1 VSVVREGNA
10 DWHKDYAREEGA
22 FLPALRRANLIG
34 DIMKNITLKERYTKE
49 IAPAL
54 VHEVGLKNVHA
65 TPRIQKVV
73 VNVGV
78 GRIGQTANFSEK
90 ILPEITKD
98 VAAIT
103 GQHPAPR
110 GAKKS
115 IAGFKL
121 RQGQVV
127 GLQVTLRGARM
138 YAFLDKIIKI
148 TFPRVRDFK
157 GIDLKNVDKN
167 GNLNLGFREHVV
179 FPEISQDASS
189 VNFGLQVTC
198 VVRAR
203 TRDEAIALYKKLGFL
218 FKKK

>member
-1 VSVVREGNA
+1 MYER
-10 DWHKDYAREEGA
+10 
-22 FLPALRRANLIG
+22 
-34 DIMKNITLKERYTKE
+34 MKQTTLKESYTKE

-54 VHEVGLKNVHA
+54 VRELHLKNVHA

-78 GRIGQTANFSEK
+78 GRASQASGFSDK
-90 ILPEITKD
+90 ILPEIIKEL
-98 VAAIT
+98 ASIT
-103 GQHPAPR
+103 GQRPAAR

-138 YAFLDKIIKI
+138 YAFLDKIIKV

-157 GIDLKNVDKN
+157 GVDLKNVDKN
-167 GNLNLGFREHVV
+167 GNLNFGFREHVV

-198 VVRAR
+198 VTHAR
-203 TRDEAIALYKKLGFL
+203 TRDDAIALYKKMGFL
-218 FKKK
+218 FKK

>member
-1 VSVVREGNA
+1 MYER
-10 DWHKDYAREEGA
+10 
-22 FLPALRRANLIG
+22 
-34 DIMKNITLKERYTKE
+34 MKNTTLKESYTKE

-54 VHEVGLKNVHA
+54 VRELHLKNVHA

-78 GRIGQTANFSEK
+78 GRAGQAANFLDK
-90 ILPEITKD
+90 VLPEIVKELS
-98 VAAIT
+98 VIT

-157 GIDLKNVDKN
+157 GVDLKNVDKN
-167 GNLNLGFREHVV
+167 GNLNFGFREHVV

-198 VVRAR
+198 VAHTR
-203 TRDEAIALYKKLGFL
+203 TREDAIALYKKMGFL